1 MKTEATTNKAKEAQR
16 EYMRQWRAAHREAT
30 RAYNKKWRQAN
41 PDKVR
46 EYQSRYWEK
55 VADRDLE
62 LLDNSVK
69 QEQA

>member
-1 MKTEATTNKAKEAQR
+1 MKTEITEKARAAQR
-16 EYMRQWRAAHREAT
+16 AYMQKWRAAHREQT
-30 RAYNKKWRQAN
+30 RAYNKKWREQN
-41 PDKVR
+41 PEKVR

-55 VADRDLE
+55 IADHDLE